1 MTELFLG
8 GSELL
13 MPNIVCRV
21 ATPNS
26 GPKISNLPN
35 KAKVKTKQMSA
46 LLVDMN
52 VLSTRI
58 SFFLKLD
65 KNG

>member
-1 MTELFLG
+1 
-8 GSELL
+8 
-13 MPNIVCRV
+13 MPNIKCRV

-26 GPKISNLPN
+26 GRKISNLPN
-35 KAKVKTKQMSA
+35 KVETKQMGAS
-46 LLVDMN
+46 LVAID

-65 KNG
+65 KIFLSYEPKRYAQIWA